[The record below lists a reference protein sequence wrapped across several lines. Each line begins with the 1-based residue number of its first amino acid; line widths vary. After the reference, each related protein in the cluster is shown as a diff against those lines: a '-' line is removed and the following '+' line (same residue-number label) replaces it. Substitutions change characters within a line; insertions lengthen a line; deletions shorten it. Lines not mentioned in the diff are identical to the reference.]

1 MDYEAATAF
10 PFTESRLE
18 DAMRAVQKDR
28 VSIDSSGRRWWR
40 DEGSPH
46 GLRVLVSKRGGTFY
60 RVHKEAGKV
69 RKVRIGDATTMRVSK
84 ARGIALKLAGGQRD
98 AAPPPIRVRTD
109 GITVAAAWAAYV
121 EDVRS
126 GDYVAGK
133 KPLAA
138 STLRSYVELFEP
150 HVGRHYGEKSLHF
163 LARKVPDI
171 HRGLKDRPATGNRLL
186 QVLKNL
192 FTHAAINGNWD
203 GPNPTI
209 DPITG
214 KVLRKYSVES
224 RERHLTTAEAA
235 RLLQV
240 VAGECDP
247 WCDFWPLLLLT
258 GVRLSTLRQMKWA
271 QLDLR
276 SESTWAVP
284 TTKNG
289 DPQLVPIT
297 GAAADILQKRLERT
311 PKAGGKPESVYV
323 FPRKGKPAECLAD
336 ADHAWA
342 RVVRKAELENVR
354 IHDLRRTAGSWATQ
368 GGAPLPAVGK
378 MLGHRSHNSTAVYAR
393 ADISAARNAAE
404 IVAARLTE
412 ARAVQ

>member
-1 MDYEAATAF
+1 MDYESATAF

-28 VSIDSSGRRWWR
+28 VSVDSSGRRWWR

-60 RVHKEAGKV
+60 RVHKEGGKV

-84 ARGIALKLAGGQRD
+84 ARRIALKLAGGDRD

-138 STLRSYVELFEP
+138 STLKSYVELFEP
-150 HVGRHYGEKSLHF
+150 HVGRLYGTRSLHF
-163 LARKVPDI
+163 LAKKVPDI
-171 HRGLKDRPATGNRLL
+171 HKGLKDRPATGNRLL

-192 FTHAAINGNWD
+192 FTHAAKNGNWE

-214 KVLRKYSVES
+214 KVLRKYTVES
-224 RERHLTTAEAA
+224 RSRYLTTTEASRVLA
-235 RLLQV
+235 A
-240 VAGECDP
+240 VATEGDP
-247 WCDFWPLLLLT
+247 WCDFWSLLLLT

-271 QLDLR
+271 ELDLR

-297 GAAADILQKRLERT
+297 DAATDILRARLERA
-311 PKAGGKPESVYV
+311 PKVKGEPESVWV
-323 FPRKGKPAECLAD
+323 FPRKGKPQECLSD

-342 RVVRKAELENVR
+342 RVVKKAKLENVR

-393 ADISAARNAAE
+393 ADITAARSAAE
-404 IVAARLTE
+404 IVADRLME
-412 ARAVQ
+412 ARAAQ